1 MKEKNVLKRYILA
14 YIRIYAC
21 IIRKKTS
28 YINNNEKKKRFF
40 KLSMYVCM
48 YVCMCV
54 CVCVCMF
61 MFLYIFICSVFR
73 LLEHKASV
81 KDIKRIKDI
90 IYSREAPILA
100 NFNNYIN

>member
-1 MKEKNVLKRYILA
+1 MSYINKGNHEGKKRFKTLHTSIYTYICM
-14 YIRIYAC
+14 YHT
-21 IIRKKTS
+21 KKTS

-40 KLSMYVCM
+40 KLSLYVCM
-48 YVCMCV
+48 YV

-81 KDIKRIKDI
+81 KDIKGLK
-90 IYSREAPILA
+90 IL
-100 NFNNYIN
+100 YTHVKPP